1 LTFYNTPQEFIAV
14 NWIDVVSRITHL
26 STAIVLVGGTVFTAL
41 ILMPSAKAL
50 SDESHDLLASEIKS
64 RWKRFVHVGILLFL
78 VSGFYNYFQ
87 AMPLHKGD
95 GLYHG
100 LIGTKMLLAF
110 ALFFIAAA
118 LVGRSAKLQSM
129 RENRAFWLKTMIVM
143 AAVIVGISGYLKIR
157 GIGVKAIDV
166 VAVEVVSS

>member
-1 LTFYNTPQEFIAV
+1 M